1 LFIGNDD
8 EDEEMIDT
16 TSKNKQKSIRD
27 VHMKNN
33 DDQEIPTGPS
43 KTQFHEETKEN
54 PKGIFINKYPIE
66 LPDNEDDLFRFYL
79 QEFYK
84 EAKDDNSLIVQSL
97 KILTKVINNLIQ
109 NPWETKYRTLDTTK
123 KAIKEKLAKYKNIVA
138 FLCVCSFEEKEENL
152 VLKGYPGELLNKA
165 YNAILAE
172 LKENQSR

>member
-1 LFIGNDD
+1 
-8 EDEEMIDT
+8 M
-16 TSKNKQKSIRD
+16 
-27 VHMKNN
+27 
-33 DDQEIPTGPS
+33 
-43 KTQFHEETKEN
+43 
-54 PKGIFINKYPIE
+54 
-66 LPDNEDDLFRFYL
+66 
-79 QEFYK
+79 
-84 EAKDDNSLIVQSL
+84 
-97 KILTKVINNLIQ
+97 INNLIQ